1 MSNLSRVSDDDLF
14 AGLPPI
20 PGAPA
25 PGRSVSIVEL
35 PDEALFAGL
44 PPLNNIS
51 DDQLFSGLTPPAPAP
66 ENGYVWA
73 PPTPITDIRS
83 SAYRTP
89 LDPNLDVPSPEIE
102 QFVRENID
110 KAQPAPMV
118 MGMESGERLGT
129 GAVRKG
135 KKTVPAPGVP
145 YNETALGAITEVVG
159 NVAVSLDRGT
169 EQIGLDT
176 DAYWA
181 SLGMKDWKEVEQRR
195 KDNRAKLVLKPI
207 KGNNFLTDILYGA
220 AEMAP
225 GMAQGAM
232 EGVMTAA
239 GVAALGNL
247 GPQALLPEEVATVP
261 AAYVL
266 GSGQFWYRQ
275 GTGAMYAA
283 MREKGIS
290 HEIASSVAQ
299 GMGLPYAVIEGL
311 QVGRIIPAF
320 KEVKG
325 RVLDEALT
333 RTLARVG
340 KEFGV
345 DVAKETGEE
354 VSQEAM
360 AIAAEEGSIGLSN
373 YLDKTKIEQADGGK
387 NVKRLWDTAVQSVGP
402 LSLLL
407 GPAKLRDLA
416 GRRRAATQI
425 SNDIGALSEEQ
436 KTRFGFAGMSNAEIF
451 EKVTAPPSP
460 KEAEA
465 TGATPAAPAPPA
477 QEPAGDPAAVVEE
490 TDVEVDAE
498 AEGTQAVELVPAVQ
512 AWLKAKAAER
522 RPIEEAAKE
531 QKAQVMQRKS
541 DRQARSEARAVASAQ
556 RKEEREKQKV
566 TFTSDQ
572 EYTDWLDRGVE
583 AGRDPARLAKLNPTQ
598 LVREVLAGE
607 LVQRGVP
614 IGEGRKL
621 GREEQETAKAILDE
635 VAVQGRV
642 TPKEASRILLALRQ
656 EGTPLTDEAVVQEEM
671 AQVVN
676 LVSAGLGIKEVMA
689 LEMPARAAAD
699 EVAIAFEAGDQGYW
713 DKADALEA
721 DFGLRH
727 DAPSGKF
734 LSAETAAAPAG
745 EPTPA
750 PVTPE
755 EPAKITGEQRRNLI
769 SRIRGAGEEVKPFIA
784 ENFPGKSAWTITP
797 GEYSRALGMLKP
809 AQTVERPP
817 RKGKQ
822 RITLPDGYEPPAV
835 DVRGKRVEVK
845 HDDGR
850 PLDPEV
856 AEALSFQ
863 GFRQGKNN
871 AWMAQADEARVA
883 FARQL
888 EQGAPVSY
896 LVRQPT
902 LAQWL
907 KEQGGVKPSEAYQTG
922 TSNRQKA
929 VHRRMGVVM
938 ADGVE
943 PTTLLARLNETYPA
957 TNITTPEALL
967 AALKSKEQME
977 SYLVRGGK
985 PRVLPPAPPAPA
997 PVAEVAPQEIPGQL
1011 SVLPAGSGESLRGAG
1026 EPSGGGDP
1034 AAVQEAS
1041 KPAFA
1046 SPAMNELI
1054 AEAKTKAEPAPAAPA
1069 LELKAPEAK
1078 EPPAVKP
1085 ALQDQELG
1093 IDLPKREVPTTAIA
1107 AGKEDQG
1114 LSGLALDQAAAAEA
1128 QAQSQQPLALEEPP
1142 AGPAAPVPA
1151 PAAPVVPAPAPLEIR
1166 FRDDRQQGRLYLEL
1180 PQTPGQLGKETVK
1193 RLTDAGFKH
1202 NRNTQVWSVK
1212 PSEDPALR
1220 AQQQAIG
1227 EELSGQR
1234 LTPVNV
1240 QAAERR
1246 PNKLSLS
1253 QVIGKLSPANVE
1265 RIQGIV
1271 GESDDPRVR
1280 SRFKRMVEAG
1290 GKGGGVSLEDMI
1302 SEALVDADHGAVLR
1316 AHGIN
1321 GDTPGDVERLAE
1333 VLSDYEEANRRI
1345 PVGEAAREQDAQ
1357 QMEEEAAARINPEDL
1372 RKVQLEVEGKKHSVL
1387 LDPERAARWDE
1398 AEQAYR
1404 EGVEF
1409 ANRQPEQEKRVL
1421 VKALQMEW
1429 AAEKRKIAGI
1439 FNKAELAAQAK
1450 ALEQEPAPFGEG
1462 ASESKPEVA
1471 GPITRHADGTMAIG
1485 DFAQI
1490 TPKQY
1495 GQIGTIMRKR
1505 GFDWRDPADVRAIL
1519 ERSYDR
1525 PIAPTG
1531 MGDEDLVAALTQ
1543 VFFKGKRAP
1552 RTADQKL
1559 FTKAVRTFGTTTDPN
1574 EAGYLLPSGDMLDF
1588 SAKREGQLPGRRAYD
1603 HREIGRVMDGDGGT
1617 KGMQEFQDKGAIRL
1631 ITAVNEEQIGTLHI
1645 EIIHPP
1651 TAQQKATLRSL
1662 FENQIDG
1669 KRSVYLSMYNG
1680 NGEVYQDIYLRP
1692 DRNFQMGYGDGAK
1705 PARILADIDRFFSGQ
1720 MPSEMGQ
1727 FRQEPAPLEQKINP
1741 FQMSL
1746 RLEERQKDV
1755 ASGKVDQQIEIT
1767 SADTPIAKNKR
1778 PTEIVARTIKAQEQA
1793 TGYASIRDI
1802 PLLTRQSMAEAAQ
1815 AVRDPY
1821 AEHLRLVFF
1830 DLETG
1835 AAISVEHYTS
1845 KSADAAGDLLEAGWD
1860 GKGDRQAYMQKQL
1873 DALKERAAKMQ
1884 AEGRKVG
1891 LWLLHNHPTGAA
1903 TPSGADFAMTA
1914 SWRGRWFD
1922 MGVEYKGHVII
1933 NSGEYAVI
1941 SGGGA
1946 PGVNNRAA
1954 LYDLDTHEPIA
1965 RIDYHNINGV
1975 KVSPNEGVDLENL
1988 RRLKAQQDPLLNLE
2002 GSPAYDQMALND
2014 PNKLVDFGV
2023 SLKKPENTLTVMFLS
2038 NNWRVRGAVAY
2049 PVEMANNKPEF
2060 TQWLTD
2066 RRREYGASQVAVY
2079 QDGDGPSLLG
2089 YGEELIK
2096 GGHISILMQVT
2107 GMDRY
2112 GKPTAEYV
2120 YPRRAR
2126 PLAAVQR
2133 GDGHLPI
2140 TRVEQVGPEQA
2151 RTLPYPTKMPT
2162 PQGDMDALADA
2173 RVYQDG
2179 KDWRVKGA
2187 YDPSIKFATQ
2197 KQALRYAREGFGN
2210 KDPAVNNYDTFVQA
2224 AQNTPGAE
2232 ITPDGLLI
2240 ELVRH
2245 QKPEQAGMESVRTGV
2260 FYLPAGDKNQ
2270 KFYRG
2275 SKRNPWYGGSQKV
2288 AGPTLLRAPLF
2299 VKEAT
2304 GGTAIE
2310 RAYDALKGKNAHQEL
2325 MSEVRGI
2332 RIWIGKDSAL
2342 ARATLEKHG
2351 VDPNMLS
2358 YLDSNSQEGNQFAT
2372 AMGELIV
2379 AHAVREAGYDAV
2391 VGYST
2396 RRGGAPFI
2404 SEVFDVREVAYPVPG
2419 EKSVDVHP
2427 RFTEPE
2433 VFRFSQPVA
2442 EFGEGG
2448 LEQEPSPFGNGEV
2461 IPDPELSEGKDPV
2474 PIRDAER
2481 QKDYQGAFGIPEV
2494 PYIKTAGE
2502 WVANQW
2508 NKIFREL
2515 EFLPKAPEYEPLRYA
2530 LNRLSGQRGASNI
2543 FAYGDLQTITQGLS
2557 KRDRS
2562 LFYKV
2567 VYFDDQGF
2575 MADSRDE
2582 EYKFPGSDVRAAERA
2597 GISVREY
2604 VQGERDYFNELAA
2617 KSPGVQAAM
2626 KARAE
2631 AWEIVRTEYMESAK
2645 KAGFNVDDSFNNPVY
2660 YRHQILKYAQEK
2672 GVPIGTRIRE
2682 PKKNAGGVTTRR
2694 LGSSEEHNTNYLD
2707 AEFEALS
2714 NLNYGTAKNGVLA
2727 EARALSIY
2735 DDLAK
2740 QAKDHNAAVME
2751 GVWGEMAEAYNA
2763 ANPDLKPIDAE
2774 GAKADFTRKQGM
2786 AAGQFRSLAAA
2797 GALPSGNGQWSN
2809 FLNALE
2815 LGADSQVEGENLIAY
2830 AGWVLNQNAALRK
2843 ARVEAQQAK
2852 PGSEAKRQAQERI
2865 FNLIESLDG
2874 LEGNGVA
2881 EAALLFKGVS
2891 EKKEFTEGVLRQMDQ
2906 FRTWQDFMNKD
2917 THREWYPEKDRSLF
2931 SIAYTIPERAAE
2943 EFLLGELADLS
2954 GISRDK
2960 LQKVVYKVGKAP
2972 AFIVPNEVAD
2982 TLDAMEGRMKGPSI
2996 LAGLQKPWK
3005 TSVLI
3010 GPTRLAK
3017 YTLRNGTGDAEA
3029 MFLGNRR
3036 AFTKVPR
3043 AAGELWQALI
3053 MGKVPARG
3061 SLLRIYIAQGGLA
3074 SDLAQAEMGEVG
3086 DIRRLKGDFDLREL
3100 GRMRRYM
3107 KNAALPFTGYFKVA
3121 RIGNDY
3127 REAILKYAA
3136 FIQFREEMLANGGKP
3151 KSWGASDRR
3160 RIMGLK
3166 TVDQR
3171 AFQMANDLLGAYDEV
3186 GHMGQWLRN
3195 YAMPFFSWE
3204 EVNTRRYKRLLQ
3216 NAMEDAGVAEAA
3228 GMGWLDRLRATG
3240 KVRGQRAALRAVTLP
3255 ARYLVRLGLLGM
3267 MMMGAWAGQALWNH
3281 YGRAR
3286 MWGVNGDDPDDDPE
3300 RDLELYNPQ
3309 IAYAPHVTFGRDA
3322 EGKVIVFT
3330 RTGILTSMLEWVGAD
3345 RYPRLLQR
3353 YLSGKASGLDTL
3365 KRYVFTL
3372 GLDDR
3377 RSFEPGELMMVDRA
3391 WMDFKAGPERLKE
3404 GFEARAAL
3412 RPGGAAAE
3420 RDYVLGQI
3428 LMGPTQKVVNM
3439 IGPLPGKLLAEEAFG
3454 VSSYPDITRPKPIPN
3469 RFEHLLKTF
3478 GQEYVDLYRKL
3489 PGVEVPHKEF
3499 DPKNPDAWLKA
3510 LGDFFIYRVDVKES
3524 AYWAAYNLQ
3533 AEYMRAIGKG
3543 REGWFWSENNQN
3555 LADIKATMRY
3565 NQPELTEKF
3574 LQQYLAGGGTIQ
3586 GVRESIAKMEPL
3598 SLIPSDQRQKFA
3610 DSLTPDEKRTVTQAL
3625 KYYEETLLDDGGF
3638 EEMFTKYIDLFLKAG
3653 ASDKETV
3660 RREVARYQG
3669 MAMALKSRGRTDEAA
3684 GAQALVEALIER
3696 GGGQAKFRRDMKPY
3710 YTVKAGKRHRRSE
3723 VEDFKANTR
3732 RYFQAYKD
3740 QFGQHPVVGMPWTVE
3755 EKAGA
3760 QKFDMSGEPLEP
3772 MPYVEDTGAG
3782 EGE

>member
-14 AGLPPI
+14 AGLPPT
-20 PGAPA
+20 PGTPA
-25 PGRSVSIVEL
+25 PGRGVSVVEL
-35 PDEALFAGL
+35 PDDALFAGL
-44 PPLNNIS
+44 PPLNGIS
-51 DDQLFSGLTPPAPAP
+51 DDQLFSGLTPPAPAQA
-66 ENGYVWA
+66 NGYFYN
-73 PPTPITDIRS
+73 PTNPITDIRTS
-83 SAYRTP
+83 NYRTP
-89 LDPNLDVPSPEIE
+89 LDPNSEFAFKSWYTDYAQQNGLDPNPDDPLHQYDYRGYWDANRKDPKRYFPSVDPEDGRMHLPSEFKDDDHPNRYVTENGQVWDTKLDKPAEVPAIRALLKSTPINPEIAQLDLSKVQPKAMTFGVAPGDQVGRTVKE
-102 QFVRENID
+102 QGQPGTQMDPLFVRGVTGVLQGGVGLAGQVGSLVEMAGTLQTMGDPNK
-110 KAQPAPMV
+110 KAGALLKYVGEGLREKGSKTSKELGEALGPTGGTVLWGEGEEAVKTEDVVQSLGQWVVPLAALPLATEALAPALY
-118 MGMESGERLGT
+118 E
-129 GAVRKG
+129 GAVA
-135 KKTVPAPGVP
+135 PA
-145 YNETALGAITEVVG
+145 A
-159 NVAVSLDRGT
+159 AVLRGT
-169 EQIGLDT
+169 TVGRRVGFMLERIFPRLSVKMG
-176 DAYWA
+176 AR
-181 SLGMKDWKEVEQRR
+181 EVEQ
-195 KDNRAKLVLKPI
+195 
-207 KGNNFLTDILYGA
+207 LTLGASTSTRA
-220 AEMAP
+220 AE
-225 GMAQGAM
+225 GALRNIDP
-232 EGVMTAA
+232 V
-239 GVAALGNL
+239 LNL
-247 GPQALLPEEVATVP
+247 VATGVSS
-261 AAYVL
+261 ALINATFT
-266 GSGQFWYRQ
+266 STAQF
-275 GTGAMYAA
+275 
-283 MREKGIS
+283 EKAKG
-290 HEIASSVAQ
+290 
-299 GMGLPYAVIEGL
+299 EG
-311 QVGRIIPAF
+311 
-320 KEVKG
+320 KS
-325 RVLDEALT
+325 D
-333 RTLARVG
+333 
-340 KEFGV
+340 
-345 DVAKETGEE
+345 
-354 VSQEAM
+354 QEAM
-360 AIAAEEGSIGLSN
+360 GEASVAGGLGLAVGLAAVSRLIPGNKLPVRVLTGMVRGGLENGYRDLTGRVASGEEITFDKQAQLAALSGIIMEGAMSGVRSGGAQRGDVEPRRPNAGMENAEVVAESQAKAAVLLAKHNGDFEAAVRDPEMPSSPQAPSPSPASAAE
-373 YLDKTKIEQADGGK
+373 
-387 NVKRLWDTAVQSVGP
+387 P
-402 LSLLL
+402 
-407 GPAKLRDLA
+407 
-416 GRRRAATQI
+416 
-425 SNDIGALSEEQ
+425 
-436 KTRFGFAGMSNAEIF
+436 
-451 EKVTAPPSP
+451 
-460 KEAEA
+460 
-465 TGATPAAPAPPA
+465 APAGEPGSA
-477 QEPAGDPAAVVEE
+477 QDP
-490 TDVEVDAE
+490 
-498 AEGTQAVELVPAVQ
+498 GQAPVELVPVVQ

-522 RPIEEAAKE
+522 RPIEEAAQE
-531 QKAQVMQRKS
+531 QKAQVVQRKL

-556 RKEEREKQKV
+556 RKEEREKQQV

-621 GREEQETAKAILDE
+621 PREEQEAAKAILDE
-635 VAVQGRV
+635 VAAQGRV
-642 TPKEASRILLALRQ
+642 TPKEAGRILLAVQ
-656 EGTPLTDEAVVQEEM
+656 EGTPLTDEAAAHEEV

-676 LVSAGLGIKEVMA
+676 LVSAGLGIKGVMA
-689 LEMPARAAAD
+689 LPVPARAAAD
-699 EVAIAFEAGDQGYW
+699 EVAIAFEAGDTGYW

-734 LSAETAAAPAG
+734 VSQEAAAAPPA
-745 EPTPA
+745 EPALA
-750 PVTPE
+750 PETPE
-755 EPAKITGEQRRNLI
+755 EPTKITGEQRRNLI

-835 DVRGKRVEVK
+835 DVRGKRVEVR

-871 AWMAQADEARVA
+871 VWMAQADEARVA

-907 KEQGGVKPSEAYQTG
+907 KEQGGVKPSEAYQAA
-922 TSNRQKA
+922 TSNRQQA

-943 PTTLLARLNETYPA
+943 PATLLARLNETYPA
-957 TNITTPEALL
+957 ANITTPEELL

-997 PVAEVAPQEIPGQL
+997 PVAEIEAAPKEIPGQL

-1026 EPSGGGDP
+1026 EPGGGGDP

-1041 KPAFA
+1041 RPVPA
-1046 SPAMNELI
+1046 
-1054 AEAKTKAEPAPAAPA
+1054 A

-1085 ALQDQELG
+1085 ALQDQALG
-1093 IDLPKREVPTTAIA
+1093 IDLPKREVPTTTIA

-1114 LSGLALDQAAAAEA
+1114 LSGLALDQAATAEA
-1128 QAQSQQPLALEEPP
+1128 QAQSQQPLALERPP

-1151 PAAPVVPAPAPLEIR
+1151 PAAPVAPASPAPALLEIR
-1166 FRDDRQQGRLYLEL
+1166 FRDDRQQGRFYLEL
-1180 PQTPGQLGKETVK
+1180 PQTPGQLGKEVVK
-1193 RLTDAGFKH
+1193 RLADAGFKH

-1212 PSEDPALR
+1212 PAEDPALR

-1234 LTPVNV
+1234 LTPVNI

-1246 PNKLSLS
+1246 PSKLSLA

-1271 GESDDPRVR
+1271 GESDDPQVR
-1280 SRFKRMVEAG
+1280 SRFKRMVEDAG
-1290 GKGGGVSLEDMI
+1290 GKGGGVSLEDVLG
-1302 SEALVDADHGAVLR
+1302 EALADADQGAVLR
-1316 AHGIN
+1316 AHGIIA
-1321 GDTPGDVERLAE
+1321 DTPDDVERLAE
-1333 VLSDYEEANRRI
+1333 VLSDYDEANRRI
-1345 PVGEAAREQDAQ
+1345 PVGEAAREQEARQ
-1357 QMEEEAAARINPEDL
+1357 AEAAAAERINPEDL

-1387 LDPERAARWDE
+1387 LSPENAARWDE
-1398 AEQAYR
+1398 AEAAYR
-1404 EGVEF
+1404 EGMEY
-1409 ANRQPEQEKRVL
+1409 ANRQPEQDKRKV
-1421 VKALQMEW
+1421 VKALQVEW
-1429 AAEKRKIAGI
+1429 AGEKRKIAGI
-1439 FNKAELAAQAK
+1439 FNQAELEAQAK
-1450 ALEQEPAPFGEG
+1450 ARQGLEQEPAPFGEEG
-1462 ASESKPEVA
+1462 KPEVA
-1471 GPITRHADGTMAIG
+1471 GPITRHADGTMTIA
-1485 DFAQI
+1485 DFGQI

-1495 GQIGTIMRKR
+1495 GQVGQIMRKR
-1505 GFDWRDPADVRAIL
+1505 GFDWRDPADVRAIM
-1519 ERSYDR
+1519 ERSYGR

-1543 VFFKGKRAP
+1543 VFFQGRGM
-1552 RTADQKL
+1552 
-1559 FTKAVRTFGTTTDPN
+1559 V
-1574 EAGYLLPSGDMLDF
+1574 
-1588 SAKREGQLPGRRAYD
+1588 PG
-1603 HREIGRVMDGDGGT
+1603 
-1617 KGMQEFQDKGAIRL
+1617 
-1631 ITAVNEEQIGTLHI
+1631 
-1645 EIIHPP
+1645 
-1651 TAQQKATLRSL
+1651 
-1662 FENQIDG
+1662 
-1669 KRSVYLSMYNG
+1669 
-1680 NGEVYQDIYLRP
+1680 GEVRQGLP
-1692 DRNFQMGYGDGAK
+1692 LFQ
-1705 PARILADIDRFFSGQ
+1705 PV
-1720 MPSEMGQ
+1720 
-1727 FRQEPAPLEQKINP
+1727 NP

-1746 RLEERQKDV
+1746 RLEERKKDV
-1755 ASGKVDQQIEIT
+1755 ASGKVDQQIELAG
-1767 SADTPIAKNKR
+1767 ADTPIAKNKR

-1793 TGYASIRDI
+1793 TGYATIRNI

-1815 AVRDPY
+1815 VVRDPY

-1835 AAISVEHYTS
+1835 AAISVEHYAS
-1845 KSADAAGDLLEAGWD
+1845 KSPDAVGDPLEAGWD
-1860 GKGDRQAYMQKQL
+1860 GKGDRQVYMQKQL
-1873 DALKERAAKMQ
+1873 DALKERVAKMQ
-1884 AEGRKVG
+1884 EGGRKVG

-1903 TPSGADFAMTA
+1903 TPSQADLSMTQ
-1914 SWRGRWFD
+1914 SWRNRWQE

-1941 SGGGA
+1941 EDW
-1946 PGVNNRAA
+1946 NRAT
-1954 LYDLDTHEPIA
+1954 LYDLDTHEKIA
-1965 RIDYHNINGV
+1965 DISSFFLGMQV
-1975 KVSPNEGVDLENL
+1975 EPAKGVDLENL

-2014 PNKLVDFGV
+2014 PNRLVDFGV

-2060 TQWLTD
+2060 TKWLAD
-2066 RRREYGASQVAVY
+2066 RRREYGASQIAVY

-2089 YGEELIK
+2089 YGDELIK
-2096 GGHISILMQVT
+2096 GGHISILMQMT
-2107 GMDRY
+2107 GMDPY
-2112 GKPTAEYV
+2112 GKPEAQYV
-2120 YPRRAR
+2120 YPQRAR
-2126 PLAAVQR
+2126 PLSAVQR
-2133 GDGHLPI
+2133 GDG
-2140 TRVEQVGPEQA
+2140 RVPV
-2151 RTLPYPTKMPT
+2151 M
-2162 PQGDMDALADA
+2162 
-2173 RVYQDG
+2173 RV
-2179 KDWRVKGA
+2179 A
-2187 YDPSIKFATQ
+2187 
-2197 KQALRYAREGFGN
+2197 
-2210 KDPAVNNYDTFVQA
+2210 
-2224 AQNTPGAE
+2224 
-2232 ITPDGLLI
+2232 
-2240 ELVRH
+2240 
-2245 QKPEQAGMESVRTGV
+2245 
-2260 FYLPAGDKNQ
+2260 
-2270 KFYRG
+2270 
-2275 SKRNPWYGGSQKV
+2275 
-2288 AGPTLLRAPLF
+2288 
-2299 VKEAT
+2299 
-2304 GGTAIE
+2304 
-2310 RAYDALKGKNAHQEL
+2310 
-2325 MSEVRGI
+2325 
-2332 RIWIGKDSAL
+2332 
-2342 ARATLEKHG
+2342 
-2351 VDPNMLS
+2351 
-2358 YLDSNSQEGNQFAT
+2358 
-2372 AMGELIV
+2372 
-2379 AHAVREAGYDAV
+2379 
-2391 VGYST
+2391 
-2396 RRGGAPFI
+2396 
-2404 SEVFDVREVAYPVPG
+2404 
-2419 EKSVDVHP
+2419 
-2427 RFTEPE
+2427 
-2433 VFRFSQPVA
+2433 QPVA
-2442 EFGEGG
+2442 EFGEGDQRLVKAEEPKITHTLDTAVADPEREYRG
-2448 LEQEPSPFGNGEV
+2448 AGRVENGELVTYHASRDPAKVVEAISRREDVSKWGNEFDDLRQGLYASDAPGYWKGRDTSRLEYLEHLTPKQTEALAKEVERRLEEAKKVNYISTGEYGYGQRAVEALREGNNYIQTLVGQPWNIPLGSKEFIQSIGATPTEQGGLVELRLKGKFAELKVPNLTAGEQLWLQQQGYDGAYTPAGFSSQPQLVLWNSQAVQSAKPARIMPDTGRVLTEDQLAAPNILEQEPGPFGNGEV

-2494 PYIKTAGE
+2494 PYIKTVGE
-2502 WVANQW
+2502 WATNQW

-2515 EFLPKAPEYEPLRYA
+2515 QYLPKDPVYEPFRYA
-2530 LNRLSGQRGASNI
+2530 INRLSGQRGAANI
-2543 FAYGDLQTITQGLS
+2543 FAYGDLQNIAQGLS
-2557 KRDRS
+2557 KYDRS
-2562 LFYKV
+2562 LFYKA

-2631 AWEIVRTEYMESAK
+2631 AWEIVRTEFMESAK

-2682 PKKNAGGVTTRR
+2682 PSKSAGGVTTRR

-2714 NLNYGTAKNGVLA
+2714 NLNYGTFKNGVLA
-2727 EARALSIY
+2727 EARALSVY
-2735 DDLAK
+2735 DDLTK
-2740 QAKDHNAAVME
+2740 QAKDHNATVME
-2751 GVWGEMAEAYNA
+2751 GVWPAMAEAYNA

-2786 AAGQFRSLAAA
+2786 AAGQFRSLAEA

-2830 AGWVLNQNAALRK
+2830 AGWVLNQNAALRR
-2843 ARVEAQQAK
+2843 ARLEAQATYT
-2852 PGSEAKRQAQERI
+2852 PGSPQQQKAQERI
-2865 FNLIESLDG
+2865 FDILQSLDG
-2874 LEGNGVA
+2874 MEGNGVA

-2954 GISRDK
+2954 GIPRDK
-2960 LQKVVYKVGKAP
+2960 IQKVVYKAGKAP
-2972 AFIVPNEVAD
+2972 AFIIPNEVAD
-2982 TLDAMEGRMKGPSI
+2982 TLDAMEGRMKGPNV

-3036 AFTKVPR
+3036 AFTKVPQ
-3043 AAGELWQALI
+3043 AARELWQAQV

-3086 DIRRLKGDFDLREL
+3086 DIRRLKEDFDLREL

-3195 YAMPFFSWE
+3195 YAMPFYSWE

-3228 GMGWLDRLRATG
+3228 GIGWLDRLRATG
-3240 KVRGQRAALRAVTLP
+3240 RVRGQRAALRAVTLP

-3267 MMMGAWAGQALWNH
+3267 AMMGAWMGQALWNH
-3281 YGRAR
+3281 YGRAL
-3286 MWGVNGDDPDDDPE
+3286 MPGVNGDDPNDDPE

-3309 IAYAPHVTFGRDA
+3309 IAYAPHVTLGRDS

-3353 YLSGKASGLDTL
+3353 YLSGKASGLDTM

-3377 RSFEPGELMMVDRA
+3377 RPPGQGELLMVDRA
-3391 WMDFKAGPERLKE
+3391 WMDLKE
-3404 GFEARAAL
+3404 GPSRLEQGFEARAAL

-3420 RDYVLGQI
+3420 RNYALGQI

-3454 VSSYPDITRPKPIPN
+3454 VSSYPDITRPKPIPD
-3469 RFEHLLKTF
+3469 RFEYLLKTF

-3489 PGVEVPHKEF
+3489 PGVDVPHKEF
-3499 DPKNPDAWLKA
+3499 DPKNLEAWLKA
-3510 LGDFFIYRVDVKES
+3510 LGDLLIYRVDVKES

-3543 REGWFWSENNQN
+3543 REGRFWSENNQN

-3638 EEMFTKYIDLFLKAG
+3638 EEMFTKYTDLFLKAG
-3653 ASDKETV
+3653 SSNKETV

-3669 MAMALKSRGRTDEAA
+3669 MAMALRGQKRFDEAA
-3684 GAQALVEALIER
+3684 GAEALVDALIER
-3696 GGGQAKFRRDMKPY
+3696 GGGKVKFYRDMKPY

-3723 VEDFKANTR
+3723 AEDFKANTR
-3732 RYFQAYKD
+3732 RYFRAYHD
-3740 QFGQHPVVGMPWTVE
+3740 QFSQHPIVGMPWTE
-3755 EKAGA
+3755 EERAGA

-3772 MPYVEDTGAG
+3772 MPYVKGAG
-3782 EGE
+3782 AGVGE